1 MIPQC
6 GNRQSGRACY
16 DNRERVGCFLRRGQS
31 TLETAIVFMVVFFAF
46 LAMMVY
52 TKRAFQ
58 GRLRGDADALG
69 QQYDFEKTAG
79 NMTSVSS
86 SHTITQTS
94 VAEQSVVD
102 PSTGIAVDRQVTTSI
117 SDTLYDRMNTTGR
130 EVVGPP

>member
-1 MIPQC
+1 MILQSRD
-6 GNRQSGRACY
+6 RQKGRSWY
-16 DNRERVGCFLRRGQS
+16 DNTEYVGCFLRQGQS
-31 TLETAIVFMVVFFAF
+31 TMETAILFLVIFCAL

-69 QQYDFEKTAG
+69 QQYDFERTSA
-79 NMTSVSS
+79 NMSSVSS
-86 SHTITQTS
+86 SHTITRTS
-94 VAEQSVVD
+94 TAEQSVVN

-117 SDTLYDRMNTTGR
+117 SDTLYDRMNTSGR